1 MFRQV
6 HCPLLGVV
14 ENMSWFECPD
24 CGERDEIF
32 GRGGGEKMARE
43 EGMELLARA
52 PLFPEVRESGD
63 AGMPITLATPD
74 HPASHAF
81 MDLARRVADAMPRQ

>member
-14 ENMSWFECPD
+14 ENMSYFVCPD

-32 GRGGGEKMARE
+32 GQGGGAKMAQCE
-43 EGMELLARA
+43 HMEVLARL
-52 PLFPEVRESGD
+52 PIFTEVREAGD
-63 AGMPITLATPD
+63 AGTPIVIAQPD
-74 HPASHAF
+74 HPASQAF
-81 MDLARRVADAMPRQ
+81 LDLARRVAAAMPEN